1 MCLYLK
7 VLRMSVRLLF
17 VQMRTLIVRTKHV
30 EVLAAFRS
38 PASAVRL
45 LVFNA
50 LSNSSIE
57 LISVFD
63 FGFILRALEPSVR
76 NNHCTCVQL
85 ISPVFQLL

>member
-7 VLRMSVRLLF
+7 VLRMFCTFAICANTQHS
-17 VQMRTLIVRTKHV
+17 TYKHV

-63 FGFILRALEPSVR
+63 FGFIRRALEPSVR
-76 NNHCTCVQL
+76 INLCTCVQL